1 MYGCTLPSLESGYFV
16 FKGIVQSIRVKSDTE
31 GRIPDSYCPVFGT
44 HHAPLRYP
52 SLPESGGKDKTMK
65 MNMMGQNVAGS
76 NVAGHGFMPGA
87 VAINGGVGVMEMRRP
102 QVNMD
107 LLPSV
112 DDVVNSVVAVAA
124 EIAENAHITLR
135 ELKTKID
142 AVTEKKL
149 PQYKQLMEQNP
160 VAVAQT
166 SVNGATIT
174 AYQNGYAVYE
184 MDGARSVMAVDRCG
198 DYRYDFNDGTYQVVP
213 AEVFEEA
220 EWSLR
225 LIMEGE
231 RRLEHNLN
239 KTSSKYEAAV
249 LECDGSDWSDSVMVD
264 FLAEDNAEMLAD
276 EELRRLYAAMGK
288 LTDRQKEV
296 IELYYFKGM
305 TQQEIAE
312 ELGIRQ
318 QSVNDF
324 MRQAIKKLKKVF

>member
-1 MYGCTLPSLESGYFV
+1 
-16 FKGIVQSIRVKSDTE
+16 
-31 GRIPDSYCPVFGT
+31 
-44 HHAPLRYP
+44 
-52 SLPESGGKDKTMK
+52 MK

-76 NVAGHGFMPGA
+76 NVAGQGFMAGA
-87 VAINGGVGVMEMRRP
+87 VAINGGVGVMEIRRP

-112 DDVVNSVVAVAA
+112 DDVVNSVAAVAA

-149 PQYKQLMEQNP
+149 PGYKQLMAQNP
-160 VAVAQT
+160 VAVAQAKL
-166 SVNGATIT
+166 NGATLT

-184 MDGARSVMAVDRCG
+184 MDGVHSVMAVDRCE
-198 DYRYDFNDGTYQVVP
+198 DYRYDFNDGTFQVVP

-231 RRLEHNLN
+231 RRLENNRN
-239 KTSSKYEAAV
+239 KICRDYEESTLACDGTDWCEAA
-249 LECDGSDWSDSVMVD
+249 MVD
-264 FLAEDNAEMLAD
+264 FMEAENAEMLAD
-276 EELRRLYAAMGK
+276 EELRRLYAAIGK
-288 LTDRQKEV
+288 LTERQKEV

-312 ELGIRQ
+312 ELGIGRR
-318 QSVNDF
+318 SVGNVLEG
-324 MRQAIKKLKKVF
+324 AIKKIKKVF

>member
-1 MYGCTLPSLESGYFV
+1 
-16 FKGIVQSIRVKSDTE
+16 
-31 GRIPDSYCPVFGT
+31 
-44 HHAPLRYP
+44 
-52 SLPESGGKDKTMK
+52 MK

-76 NVAGHGFMPGA
+76 NVAGHGFMAGA
-87 VAINGGVGVMEMRRP
+87 VAINGGVGVMEIRRP

-112 DDVVNSVVAVAA
+112 DDVVNSVAVVAA

-149 PQYKQLMEQNP
+149 PQYKQLMEQNS

-166 SVNGATIT
+166 RVDGATLT

-184 MDGARSVMAVDRCG
+184 MDGAHSVMAVDRCG

-249 LECDGSDWSDSVMVD
+249 LECDGSDWSDSIMVD
-264 FLAEDNAEMLAD
+264 FLEEDNAEMLAD
-276 EELRRLYAAMGK
+276 QELRRLYAAMGK
-288 LTDRQKEV
+288 LTERQREI

-305 TQQEIAE
+305 TQQEIAD
-312 ELGIRQ
+312 ELGIGQRAV
-318 QSVNDF
+318 SHSLEG
-324 MRQAIKKLKKVF
+324 ALKKLKKVF

>member
-31 GRIPDSYCPVFGT
+31 GRIPDSYCPVSAHITLRFGIL
-44 HHAPLRYP
+44 P
-52 SLPESGGKDKTMK
+52 LPESGGKDKTMK
-65 MNMMGQNVAGS
+65 MNMMMGQGFVA
-76 NVAGHGFMPGA
+76 GA

-107 LLPSV
+107 FLPSV
-112 DDVVNSVVAVAA
+112 DDVMNSVAAVAA

-135 ELKTKID
+135 ELKAKID

-160 VAVAQT
+160 VTVAQAT
-166 SVNGATIT
+166 VNGATIT

-249 LECDGSDWSDSVMVD
+249 LECDGSDWSDSIMVD
-264 FLAEDNAEMLAD
+264 FLEEDNAEMLAD
-276 EELRRLYAAMGK
+276 QELRRLYAAMGK
-288 LTDRQKEV
+288 LTERQREV

>member
-1 MYGCTLPSLESGYFV
+1 
-16 FKGIVQSIRVKSDTE
+16 
-31 GRIPDSYCPVFGT
+31 
-44 HHAPLRYP
+44 
-52 SLPESGGKDKTMK
+52 MK
-65 MNMMGQNVAGS
+65 MNMMMGQNVAGR
-76 NVAGHGFMPGA
+76 NVAGQGFMAGA
-87 VAINGGVGVMEMRRP
+87 VAINGGVGVMELRRP

-112 DDVVNSVVAVAA
+112 DDVVNSVAAVAA

-135 ELKTKID
+135 ELKAKID

-184 MDGARSVMAVDRCG
+184 ADGAHSVMAVGRCG

-239 KTSSKYEAAV
+239 KTSSKYEVAV
-249 LECDGSDWSDSVMVD
+249 LECDGSDWSDSIMVD
-264 FLAEDNAEMLAD
+264 FLEEDNAEMLAD
-276 EELRRLYAAMGK
+276 QELRRLYAAMGK
-288 LTDRQKEV
+288 LTERQSEV
-296 IELYYFKGM
+296 IQLYFYKGM
-305 TQQEIAE
+305 TQQEIAD
-312 ELGIRQ
+312 ELGIARPVV
-318 QSVNDF
+318 SKI
-324 MRQAIKKLKKVF
+324 MKAALKKIKRVF

>member
-1 MYGCTLPSLESGYFV
+1 
-16 FKGIVQSIRVKSDTE
+16 
-31 GRIPDSYCPVFGT
+31 
-44 HHAPLRYP
+44 
-52 SLPESGGKDKTMK
+52 MK
-65 MNMMGQNVAGS
+65 MNMMDQNVAGS
-76 NVAGHGFMPGA
+76 NVAGHGFMAGA
-87 VAINGGVGVMEMRRP
+87 VAINGGVGVMEIRRP
-102 QVNMD
+102 QVNTD

-112 DDVVNSVVAVAA
+112 DDVVNSVAAVAA

-135 ELKTKID
+135 ELKAKID

-184 MDGARSVMAVDRCG
+184 MDDAHTVMAVNRCG
-198 DYRYDFNDGTYQVVP
+198 DYRYDFTDGTYQVVP

-249 LECDGSDWSDSVMVD
+249 LECDGSDWSDSIMVD
-264 FLAEDNAEMLAD
+264 FLEEENAEMLAD
-276 EELRRLYAAMGK
+276 EELRRLYAAIGK
-288 LTDRQKEV
+288 LTERQREV

-312 ELGIRQ
+312 ELGIGRR
-318 QSVNDF
+318 SVGNALEG
-324 MRQAIKKLKKVF
+324 AIKKIKKIF

>member
-1 MYGCTLPSLESGYFV
+1 M
-16 FKGIVQSIRVKSDTE
+16 
-31 GRIPDSYCPVFGT
+31 
-44 HHAPLRYP
+44 A
-52 SLPESGGKDKTMK
+52 
-65 MNMMGQNVAGS
+65 
-76 NVAGHGFMPGA
+76 GA
-87 VAINGGVGVMEMRRP
+87 VAINGGVGVMEIRRS

-112 DDVVNSVVAVAA
+112 DDVVNSVAAVAA

-135 ELKTKID
+135 ELKAKID

-160 VAVAQT
+160 VTVAQAT
-166 SVNGATIT
+166 VNGATIT

-249 LECDGSDWSDSVMVD
+249 LECDGSDWSDSIMVD
-264 FLAEDNAEMLAD
+264 FLEEDNAEMLAD
-276 EELRRLYAAMGK
+276 QELRRLYAAMGK
-288 LTDRQKEV
+288 LTERQREV

>member
-1 MYGCTLPSLESGYFV
+1 
-16 FKGIVQSIRVKSDTE
+16 
-31 GRIPDSYCPVFGT
+31 
-44 HHAPLRYP
+44 
-52 SLPESGGKDKTMK
+52 MK
-65 MNMMGQNVAGS
+65 MNMMVGQNVAGQ
-76 NVAGHGFMPGA
+76 GFMPSSLMPSSLMPGA
-87 VAINGGVGVMEMRRP
+87 VAINGGVGVMELRRP
-102 QVNMD
+102 EAD

-112 DDVVNSVVAVAA
+112 DDAVKSATEAVA

-135 ELKTKID
+135 ELKARID

-149 PQYKQLMEQNP
+149 PKYAQLMEQKP
-160 VAVAQT
+160 MVVAQT
-166 SVNGATIT
+166 VVNGATLT

-184 MDGARSVMAVDRCG
+184 ADGAHTVMAVDRCG
-198 DYRYDFNDGTYQVVP
+198 DYRYDFSDGTYQVVP

-264 FLAEDNAEMLAD
+264 FLDEENAEMIAD
-276 EELRRLYAAMGK
+276 DELRRLYAAMKK
-288 LTDRQKEV
+288 LTERQKEV

-305 TQQEIAE
+305 TQQEIAD
-312 ELGIRQ
+312 ELGISKPGVHYALQ
-318 QSVNDF
+318 G
-324 MRQAIKKLKKVF
+324 ALKKLKKSF

>member
-1 MYGCTLPSLESGYFV
+1 MPYLRPFWSTAIVRHTSGSVCTSGYIWGFFFCPPYV
-16 FKGIVQSIRVKSDTE
+16 FHESFCPNRLSQS
-31 GRIPDSYCPVFGT
+31 
-44 HHAPLRYP
+44 
-52 SLPESGGKDKTMK
+52 GKDKTMK
-65 MNMMGQNVAGS
+65 MNMMGQNVVGS
-76 NVAGHGFMPGA
+76 NVAGHGFMAGA

-102 QVNMD
+102 QENMD

-112 DDVVNSVVAVAA
+112 DDVMNSVAAVAA

-135 ELKTKID
+135 ELKAKID

-149 PQYKQLMEQNP
+149 PKCAQLMAQNP

-166 SVNGATIT
+166 TVNGATLT

-184 MDGARSVMAVDRCG
+184 MDGAHTVMAVDRCG
-198 DYRYDFNDGTYQVVP
+198 DYRYDFTDGTYQVVP

-239 KTSSKYEAAV
+239 KTSSKYEVAT
-249 LECDGSDWSDSVMVD
+249 LECDGSDWSDSIMVD
-264 FLAEDNAEMLAD
+264 FLEEENAEMLAD
-276 EELRRLYAAMGK
+276 QELRRLYAAMGK
-288 LTDRQKEV
+288 LTERQREI

-312 ELGIRQ
+312 ELGIGRR
-318 QSVNDF
+318 SVGNALEG
-324 MRQAIKKLKKVF
+324 AIKKIKKIF

>member
-1 MYGCTLPSLESGYFV
+1 
-16 FKGIVQSIRVKSDTE
+16 
-31 GRIPDSYCPVFGT
+31 
-44 HHAPLRYP
+44 
-52 SLPESGGKDKTMK
+52 MK
-65 MNMMGQNVAGS
+65 MNMMGQNVAGI
-76 NVAGHGFMPGA
+76 NVAGINVAGQGFMPGA
-87 VAINGGVGVMEMRRP
+87 VAINGGVGVMEIRRP

-112 DDVVNSVVAVAA
+112 DDVMNSVAAVAA

-135 ELKTKID
+135 ELKAKID

-149 PQYKQLMEQNP
+149 PKYAQLMAQNP

-166 SVNGATIT
+166 SVNGATLT

-184 MDGARSVMAVDRCG
+184 MDGAHTVMAVDRCG
-198 DYRYDFNDGTYQVVP
+198 DYRYDFTDGTYQVP

-249 LECDGSDWSDSVMVD
+249 LECDGSDWSDSIMVD
-264 FLAEDNAEMLAD
+264 FLEEDNAEMLAD
-276 EELRRLYAAMGK
+276 QELRRLYAAMGK
-288 LTDRQKEV
+288 LTERQREV

-312 ELGIRQ
+312 ELGIGRR
-318 QSVNDF
+318 SVGNALEG
-324 MRQAIKKLKKVF
+324 AIKKIKKIF